1 MNLIFEGPDNVG
13 KGTTITNIRNHY
25 NDTAWT
31 NIFYTGV
38 KTKDTYGYMADLFG
52 SMWKHFKLDD
62 VLSDRSHISEYVFAK
77 RYRKMSEKNLSMLFL
92 QEKYYKGPKTV
103 LIMLIDTPL
112 NLVDREDGFSHS
124 ETVEEKQEEMRLYLE
139 AYGLSKLPKF
149 IVDVNN
155 KTPEQ
160 VKDYIIKQLDNL
172 ENLDN
177 LEGSK

>member
-25 NDTAWT
+25 NSTAWT

-52 SMWKHFKLDD
+52 SMWKHFSLDD

-77 RYRKMSEKNLSMLFL
+77 RYRGLSDEKLDILFL
-92 QEKYYKGPKTV
+92 QEKYYKGPETV

-112 NLVDREDGFSHS
+112 NLVDREDGLSHS
-124 ETVEEKQEEMRLYLE
+124 ETVEEKQEEIGLYLE
-139 AYGLSKLPKF
+139 AYKRSTLPKF
-149 IVDVNN
+149 IIDVNN

-160 VKDYIIKQLDNL
+160 VKNAIVKQLEMKGL
-172 ENLDN
+172 
-177 LEGSK
+177 K